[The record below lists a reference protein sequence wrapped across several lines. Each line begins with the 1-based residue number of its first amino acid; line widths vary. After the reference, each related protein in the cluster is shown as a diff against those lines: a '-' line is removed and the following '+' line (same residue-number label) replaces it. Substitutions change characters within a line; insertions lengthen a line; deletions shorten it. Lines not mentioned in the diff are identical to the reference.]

1 MYRLAFNFLRNFF
14 SEATL
19 LKYGFNLSPM
29 YRRSVGK
36 LVYVSKNLHEVA
48 IKIPLNYKNRNYV
61 GAIFGGSM
69 LSATDP
75 IYMIQLMNILGDEY
89 VVWDK
94 AASIKYKRP
103 ARETVHVNFSF
114 SADEIAEIKKQ
125 VHIQKELDY
134 RKKALITNSDNSVV
148 YAEVNKTIYIAQ
160 KQHYKQKIKN
170 RTHK

>member
-1 MYRLAFNFLRNFF
+1 MYKLAFNFLKHFF

-19 LKYGFNLSPM
+19 FKHGFNISPM

-36 LVYVSKNLHEVA
+36 LVYVSKNLHEVD

-114 SADEIAEIKKQ
+114 SEGEIAEIKKQ
-125 VHIQKELDY
+125 VAIQKELDY
-134 RKKALITNSDNSVV
+134 RKKALITNSDTSVV

-160 KQHYKQKIKN
+160 KQHYKEKIKN
-170 RTHK
+170 RSHK